1 MVRAASR
8 LPAGP
13 ISLRLAP
20 AAAIA
25 GLAALLAGCPSMP
38 RKPPTLVPWP
48 ERRAQL
54 QTLESYALQ
63 GRVAVAAGS
72 EGFSARLH
80 WEQQGARTS
89 LALDGPL
96 GMGGVRVVADGA
108 ALNVT
113 NSQGTALDSDAAR
126 AELRTRLGFDPPLAS
141 LRYWVLGV
149 PDPAMPATENLD
161 AQQRLVS
168 LNQDGWDIQ
177 YTDYVN
183 NAGGWLPR
191 RLSIQREGV
200 RVRLIVDDWHA

>member
-8 LPAGP
+8 VPAGP

-20 AAAIA
+20 VAAIA
-25 GLAALLAGCPSMP
+25 GLAALIAGCPSLP
-38 RKPPTLVPWP
+38 PKPPTVVPWP

-54 QTLESYALQ
+54 QMLESYALQ

-80 WEQQGARTS
+80 WEQQGARSS

-96 GMGGVRVVADGA
+96 GVGGVRIVADGT

-113 NSQGTALDSDAAR
+113 NSQGTALDSEAAR

-149 PDPAMPATENLD
+149 PDPAIPSTENLD
-161 AQQRLVS
+161 ALQRLAS
-168 LNQDGWDIQ
+168 LSQDGWDIQ

-183 NAGGWLPR
+183 SAGAWLPR

>member
-1 MVRAASR
+1 MVCAASR

-20 AAAIA
+20 VAVIA
-25 GLAALLAGCPSMP
+25 GLAALLAGCPSVP
-38 RKPPTLVPWP
+38 RKPPTLIPWP

-54 QTLESYALQ
+54 QTLENYALQ

-72 EGFSARLH
+72 EGFSARLR
-80 WEQQGARTS
+80 WQQQGARTS

-96 GMGGVRVVADGA
+96 GVGGVRIVADGT

-113 NSQGTALDSDAAR
+113 NSQGTALDSEAAR
-126 AELRTRLGFDPPLAS
+126 AELRMRLGFDPPLAS

-161 AQQRLVS
+161 AQQRLAS
-168 LNQDGWDIQ
+168 LSQDGWDIQ

-183 NAGGWLPR
+183 SAGAWLPR

-200 RVRLIVDDWHA
+200 RVRLFVDDWHA

>member
-13 ISLRLAP
+13 INLRLAP
-20 AAAIA
+20 IAAIA

-38 RKPPTLVPWP
+38 RKAPTLIPWP

-54 QTLESYALQ
+54 QTLESYVLQ

-96 GMGGVRVVADGA
+96 GMGGVRVVADGT

-161 AQQRLVS
+161 AQQRLAS
-168 LNQDGWDIQ
+168 LSQDGWDIQ

>member
-8 LPAGP
+8 PPAG
-13 ISLRLAP
+13 ISLRVAP
-20 AAAIA
+20 VAALA

-38 RKPPTLVPWP
+38 RKPPTLIPWP

-80 WEQQGARTS
+80 WQQQGARTS

-96 GMGGVRVVADGA
+96 GVGGVRVVADGS

-161 AQQRLVS
+161 AQQRLAS
-168 LNQDGWDIQ
+168 LSQDGWDIQ

-183 NAGGWLPR
+183 SAGAWLPR